1 MYCKQ
6 GAKEDFW
13 HGNQVTVY
21 QILQKEG
28 FMGLQ
33 CAYLIHL
40 ERLLMTPRGLH
51 ADQTKWASHA
61 IKGAANFSLPPHF
74 SLGLSLT
81 VFLHFLPS
89 P

>member
-1 MYCKQ
+1 
-6 GAKEDFW
+6 
-13 HGNQVTVY
+13 
-21 QILQKEG
+21 
-28 FMGLQ
+28 MGLQ

-89 P
+89 KYANYKMVSRELSRLVLLRRFY